1 MNLHEIYKTLM
12 RRGMPEHQALRPAS
26 MVGNC
31 WRLDGPSSTAFIDWD
46 DPVAYDLITMH
57 ALRWWMTMRSKN
69 SMWIGQKQI
78 HARQVRTGNRKVGI
92 SYVDEVNGGPWIL
105 AAILAATE
113 HLEPKGDDD
122 AKRP

>member
-1 MNLHEIYKTLM
+1 MHLHEIYEMLM
-12 RRGMPEHQALRPAS
+12 RRGMPKHRDL
-26 MVGNC
+26 V
-31 WRLDGPSSTAFIDWD
+31 WTAFAE
-46 DPVAYDLITMH
+46 PCVACALNGDVAILTTNTARDLITMH

-122 AKRP
+122 AKHP